1 MEGFLELFVEAVIG
15 GLRGG
20 NNSGKEVLAYYDLE
34 YANLIRTVRTIR
46 YLRSLRTGGTGRIGG
61 VLKGNYDGLEKG
73 CACLYSNSKEL
84 NFQAQS
90 VGYSLPFAAI

>member
-1 MEGFLELFVEAVIG
+1 M
-15 GLRGG
+15 
-20 NNSGKEVLAYYDLE
+20 LAYYDLE

-46 YLRSLRTGGTGRIGG
+46 SLRSLRTGGSGRIGG

-90 VGYSLPFAAI
+90 VAYSLPFVVPSLAIR

>member
-1 MEGFLELFVEAVIG
+1 MDGCRGFKIIKVSKDRRIG
-15 GLRGG
+15 G
-20 NNSGKEVLAYYDLE
+20 V
-34 YANLIRTVRTIR
+34 
-46 YLRSLRTGGTGRIGG
+46 GG

>member
-1 MEGFLELFVEAVIG
+1 MGIG
-15 GLRGG
+15 DLR
-20 NNSGKEVLAYYDLE
+20 S
-34 YANLIRTVRTIR
+34 
-46 YLRSLRTGGTGRIGG
+46 LRSLRTGGSGRIGG

>member
-1 MEGFLELFVEAVIG
+1 MAIYMQIEK
-15 GLRGG
+15 
-20 NNSGKEVLAYYDLE
+20 NNLYQRV
-34 YANLIRTVRTIR
+34 
-46 YLRSLRTGGTGRIGG
+46 RTGGTGRIGG

>member
-1 MEGFLELFVEAVIG
+1 MSAFNFIWSLLEPKI
-15 GLRGG
+15 
-20 NNSGKEVLAYYDLE
+20 E

-46 YLRSLRTGGTGRIGG
+46 SLRSLRTGGTGRIGG

-73 CACLYSNSKEL
+73 CACLYSKSKEL

>member
-1 MEGFLELFVEAVIG
+1 MGVGGFKDCKDQRNRIPDAQTPKVG
-15 GLRGG
+15 Q
-20 NNSGKEVLAYYDLE
+20 SGRIVMS
-34 YANLIRTVRTIR
+34 
-46 YLRSLRTGGTGRIGG
+46 LRSLRIGRIGG

>member
-1 MEGFLELFVEAVIG
+1 MRISNFIIYTYYVNIQFYLVI
-15 GLRGG
+15 
-20 NNSGKEVLAYYDLE
+20 
-34 YANLIRTVRTIR
+34 IRTEN
-46 YLRSLRTGGTGRIGG
+46 RICELNKDSKDNKVSKDRRDRKDRRGF
-61 VLKGNYDGLEKG
+61 KGNYDGLEKG